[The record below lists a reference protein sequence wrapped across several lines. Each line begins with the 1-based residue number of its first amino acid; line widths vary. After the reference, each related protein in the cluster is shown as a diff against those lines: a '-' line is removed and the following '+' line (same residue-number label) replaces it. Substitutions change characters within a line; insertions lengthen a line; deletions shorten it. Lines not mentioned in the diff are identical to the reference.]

1 MTEYDTAHRLFD
13 RVVVGDLRE
22 QAVLDLR
29 RYFKYFSGRRF
40 ERFDGGGDRPDV
52 ADSFTSA
59 DVVAVMMLSIRW
71 TATPALQLLET
82 RSQELND
89 LLAGVPHTP
98 MHQTDLADY
107 QSGSPAHCLRR
118 ALLTIDG
125 IGWVTASK
133 LLARKRPHHV
143 PVYDRV
149 VAGLLDSPGSSWHCF
164 HSWLAGDP
172 AHAERLSS
180 LRAEVGCIEDVSLL
194 RCLDVA
200 LWMHGTQSGS
210 QVPEPEEVQA

>member
-1 MTEYDTAHRLFD
+1 VR
-13 RVVVGDLRE
+13 DLRE

-29 RYFKYFSGRRF
+29 RYFETFSGRRF

-52 ADSFTSA
+52 ADIFTSA

-71 TATPALQLLET
+71 TATPALELLET
-82 RSQELND
+82 RSEELNS

-98 MHQTDLADY
+98 MHQTDFAAY
-107 QSGSPAHCLRR
+107 QSGSPADRVWR
-118 ALLTIDG
+118 ALLTIDN
-125 IGWVTASK
+125 IGWVTAGK

-149 VAGLLDSPGSSWHCF
+149 VGRLLGWPENSWHCF

-172 AHAERLSS
+172 ARADEVSS
-180 LRAEVGCIEDVSLL
+180 LRAEVGGIEDVSLL

-210 QVPEPEEVQA
+210 QAPEPEVMQA